1 MHAAVV
7 VALAGSC
14 HKRQTLIDGTVV
26 VVVVL
31 VFLVI
36 VVSIVCVSWR
46 FYFSNW
52 IRSDR
57 RVNHER
63 RNLIFVKSSFI

>member
-1 MHAAVV
+1 MHAVV

-14 HKRQTLIDGTVV
+14 HKRQTLIDGTVAVVAVAV

-31 VFLVI
+31 VFVAI

-57 RVNHER
+57 RVNPER
-63 RNLIFVKSSFI
+63 RT

>member
-1 MHAAVV
+1 MYAVV

-14 HKRQTLIDGTVV
+14 HKRQTRIDGTVADV
-26 VVVVL
+26 AVVVVL
-31 VFLVI
+31 VFVAT

-57 RVNHER
+57 RVNPER
-63 RNLIFVKSSFI
+63 RT